1 MPTSEYSDYIN
12 LQKEIKR
19 LSEDNVHL
27 LSENKQLI
35 NKLKKYE
42 KKSEAEDDAF
52 GIESSFSIK
61 QLEYETQIE
70 NLKQEI
76 YSLKARLQTDKDKH
90 QEEIIGIQ
98 ESYKEKLNSQLND
111 NQMEMELLRGR
122 IAELENKLIESE
134 TVAVNKISSNKSDD
148 GWCLNGDEL
157 NLETVEKKA
166 DTSENEKKLQ
176 ALLNEK
182 EEEIANLENQV
193 ELFSNELEQ
202 ANGLILRLKNLK
214 QNSPDVSPK
223 PSNDELNR
231 KANEIKELKQEI
243 NDLVSKND
251 TLTKQL
257 DELNE
262 TIKNERAKH
271 DSDIEDKEK
280 HIDSLNLDLK
290 QLQQSIQQEKML
302 QLQEIKQ
309 EKHEIGHLKTENAE
323 LKVKLDE
330 KLGEIKLLGDQINEL
345 NHNINSLKSTDSSL
359 FAELQNKTE
368 QFVAQIDDAN
378 KEIAL
383 LKSDKEKL
391 NEQRKQLEFLCEE
404 KVRENSQLK
413 NDIQKHIQHI
423 SAQSKAIEKLQA
435 DLKELESSSSTKVK
449 SEEEGESKPD
459 QSEELN
465 LMREQYNQIYTYL
478 EQKNQESL
486 SYYNEIQRLN
496 QVVSDLNRELL
507 NTKTVNENLN
517 EQYDHLV
524 KEFQLEQK
532 MVDDINQQTFEL
544 NKTLISTSNVVAEAV
559 ALQNQKQEAEISDE
573 SLLVTKEKIKQE
585 IEEDIV
591 KREKEKLVQLEENNR
606 QVIEQMEYQIKAL
619 MGEREQIVQASK
631 QYNEEMSR
639 KLNETVNHYES
650 IIRSQ
655 NENFKNNLL
664 NEEQQQQRLS
674 KELERLREHLV
685 EMSDSYNREAVEAEE
700 REKQLRL
707 ALSKAE
713 EKLQQQ
719 GANLETSRFVFF
731 FNKMPSLIYFNLKN
745 EYNKV

>member
-1 MPTSEYSDYIN
+1 
-12 LQKEIKR
+12 
-19 LSEDNVHL
+19 
-27 LSENKQLI
+27 
-35 NKLKKYE
+35 
-42 KKSEAEDDAF
+42 
-52 GIESSFSIK
+52 
-61 QLEYETQIE
+61 
-70 NLKQEI
+70 
-76 YSLKARLQTDKDKH
+76 
-90 QEEIIGIQ
+90 
-98 ESYKEKLNSQLND
+98 
-111 NQMEMELLRGR
+111 MELLRGR

-166 DTSENEKKLQ
+166 DTSENEKQLQ

-182 EEEIANLENQV
+182 DEEIANLENQV

-223 PSNDELNR
+223 PSNDELSR
-231 KANEIKELKQEI
+231 KAHEIKELKQEI

-251 TLTKQL
+251 TLAKQL

-271 DSDIEDKEK
+271 DLDAEDKEK
-280 HIDSLNLDLK
+280 RIDSLNLDLK

-302 QLQEIKQ
+302 QLQENKK
-309 EKHEIGHLKTENAE
+309 EKHEISHLKTENAE

-368 QFVAQIDDAN
+368 QFVTQIDDAN

-413 NDIQKHIQHI
+413 NDIQTHIQHI

-435 DLKELESSSSTKVK
+435 DLKELESSSSSSSSTKVK
-449 SEEEGESKPD
+449 SDEEEENNKPD

-465 LMREQYNQIYTYL
+465 LMREQYNQVYTYL

-559 ALQNQKQEAEISDE
+559 ALQNQKQEAEMGDE

-591 KREKEKLVQLEENNR
+591 KREKEKSAQLEENNR

-619 MGEREQIVQASK
+619 MGEREQIVQASR
-631 QYNEEMSR
+631 QCNEEMGR
-639 KLNETVNHYES
+639 KLNETVNQYES

-664 NEEQQQQRLS
+664 SEEQQQQRMS

-713 EKLQQQ
+713 EKCQQQ
-719 GANLETSRFVFF
+719 GANLETSRYVKAVFIIGVTF
-731 FNKMPSLIYFNLKN
+731 PKEKNLTSTKN
-745 EYNKV
+745 EDFFEISSYK